1 MSALFENLLRTRSAG
16 TLSHSDLGDIF
27 FLGTGINIMSSP
39 AQCLHSFVK
48 RGGVPFK
55 VVVFGRLSSFEV
67 IEDAVSLF
75 LFLQRVSL
83 CFSPF
88 FFVYEFGHFLSVNL
102 CELLPTSCFTE
113 MYYQQLETLQKI
125 EEEEGSSIEVHD
137 QVCAVVL
144 ICNVFCEGR
153 HLKVSNS
160 NRSGERQRAIL
171 CLRPIM
177 LRIMLYLRRT

>member
-1 MSALFENLLRTRSAG
+1 MKTEYACDLIRFRLVLLFVLFYVFLFILFVESVSFWGFGVIMVFLVFLPPPIMSALFENLLRTRSAG
-16 TLSHSDLGDIF
+16 TLSHSDLGDNF

-48 RGGVPFK
+48 RGGAPFK

-88 FFVYEFGHFLSVNL
+88 FLCTSLDISCLSTCANFCQRLV
-102 CELLPTSCFTE
+102 LPRCIIISWKH
-113 MYYQQLETLQKI
+113 YK
-125 EEEEGSSIEVHD
+125 
-137 QVCAVVL
+137 
-144 ICNVFCEGR
+144 
-153 HLKVSNS
+153 K
-160 NRSGERQRAIL
+160 
-171 CLRPIM
+171 
-177 LRIMLYLRRT
+177 